1 MTRAP
6 RLIPALARFSGGA
19 ARQDAWG
26 RLVSLTAGGAEFST
40 LAPLAP
46 GEALSLRFEL
56 GGEDCALSARVARV
70 ERDDDGYSLAELR
83 WADMVQRRKFAK
95 VLADVLSRAQ

>member
-6 RLIPALARFSGGA
+6 RLIPALLRFSGAA

-26 RLVSLTAGGAEFST
+26 RLLALTAGGAELS
-40 LAPLAP
+40 APAALRP
-46 GEALSLRFEL
+46 GEALVVRFEL
-56 GGEDCALSARVARV
+56 GGEEHSLAARVTRA

-83 WADMVQRRKFAK
+83 WTDMVERRKFAK
-95 VLADVLSRAQ
+95 VLTDVLSRA